1 MGKKLLTTMIVLFAA
16 STIGLGTLG
25 YKAAVSSFKDLQTLN
40 EYDWVM
46 DLTSEYSLIENAGLD
61 GNYFSAQINEDKAF
75 LIDEHGK
82 KIDEVDY
89 GWIEGSGSAYI
100 YTEGGKMG
108 YKDLAGRI
116 IIPARYDYTNRFD
129 GEYAEAFTGNRHFA
143 VDKKGREVY
152 RTDDDEDIFFNQI
165 HGKYF
170 GEQKGEKYR
179 VIDVSTGKTI
189 KEWNVAYCSEIRFM
203 MPGLYQANGICGYYF
218 LDENFDVAFDDKVYD
233 FGVVRDFSD
242 GLCYVEQ
249 ITDGTY
255 IDTPANPSTKPGYI
269 DDQGEMVIE
278 TKGAMYGGD
287 FSEGKALIYG
297 AKKAWAIDR
306 TGKKLF
312 SVKLKKNLA
321 VSGADP
327 TEPFQLYVYILN
339 GSIFQNG
346 MVPIYDGRKM
356 GLADQNGK
364 WILNPVFDDM
374 DFVADH
380 LVAVEYNGRW
390 GIIRV

>member
-1 MGKKLLTTMIVLFAA
+1 MGKKLLTTLIVLFAA
-16 STIGLGTLG
+16 STIGLGILG
-25 YKAAVSSFKDLQTLN
+25 YKAAVSSSDGFQALN
-40 EYDWVM
+40 EYDWAM
-46 DLTSEYSLIENAGLD
+46 ELTSEYSLIENAGLD

-82 KIDEVDY
+82 KIDEVGY
-89 GWIEGSGSAYI
+89 GWIEGSESAYI

-108 YKDLAGRI
+108 YKNLDGKI
-116 IIPARYDYTNRFD
+116 IIPARYDYISRFD

-170 GEQKGEKYR
+170 GEEKGGKYR
-179 VIDVSTGKTI
+179 VIDVSTGKTT
-189 KEWNVAYCSEIRFM
+189 KEGGKAYCEDIRYM
-203 MPGLYQANGICGYYF
+203 MPGLYQADGFSGHYF
-218 LDENFDVAFDDKVYD
+218 LDENFNVTFDGQIYD
-233 FGVVRDFSD
+233 FGAVRNYSE
-242 GLCYVEQ
+242 GLCYVEL
-249 ITDGTY
+249 ITNGTY
-255 IDTPANPSTKPGYI
+255 SDTPANPNTKPGYI
-269 DDQGEMVIE
+269 DDQGKMVIE

-297 AKKAWAIDR
+297 AKEAWAIDR

-312 SVKLKKNLA
+312 SMKLKKNLA
-321 VSGADP
+321 VSGVDP
-327 TEPFQLYVYILN
+327 TEPFKLYAYILN

-346 MVPIYDGRKM
+346 MVPVYDGRKM